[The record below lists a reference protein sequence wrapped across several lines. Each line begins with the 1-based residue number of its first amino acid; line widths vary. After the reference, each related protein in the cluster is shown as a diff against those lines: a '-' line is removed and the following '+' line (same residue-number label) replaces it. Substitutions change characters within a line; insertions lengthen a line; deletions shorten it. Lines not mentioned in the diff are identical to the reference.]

1 MRKQKVYPLIAIAI
15 AVMVAII
22 AISGCGKKEAPPAAP
37 TKIDFATSYDG
48 ALKLA
53 QEKNQKVLID
63 FYTDWCTWCK
73 KLDTETYVDSA
84 VIALSQNL
92 VFTKINAEVD
102 TVTAAKYMVRAY
114 PTIVLMNN
122 DGTEIDRI
130 AGYLPAQD
138 FIQTVDDYLHGINT
152 LDYFLKKEAD
162 SGANIELNATI
173 AQKYADRGMYPEAEQ
188 YLQKVLTADPDN
200 AQKFGLE
207 AMMSLGDIK
216 MRDKKYD
223 EAYTI
228 FKNVMTKFATSD
240 RAPEAHIYS
249 AIVLAR
255 KGDTTA
261 AIKAFESFIKT
272 YPTSEDTAYAQKQIE
287 RLKNP
292 EPPETAK

>member
-1 MRKQKVYPLIAIAI
+1 MRKQRIFPMIAILAAI
-15 AVMVAII
+15 LVALI

-37 TKIDFATSYDG
+37 TKIDFTTTYDG

-53 QEKNQKVLID
+53 QEKNQKILID

-84 VIALSQNL
+84 VIALSQNI
-92 VFTKINAEVD
+92 VFTKLNAEVD
-102 TVTAAKYMVRAY
+102 TVTAAKYMVKAY

-130 AGYLPAQD
+130 AGYLPAGD
-138 FIQTVDDYLHGINT
+138 FIKTVDDYLNGVNT

-162 SGANIELNATI
+162 SGANIELNSTI
-173 AQKYADRGMYPEAEQ
+173 AQKYADRGMYADAEK
-188 YLQKVLTADPDN
+188 YFQKVLAADPDN
-200 AQKFGLE
+200 AQKFGLQ
-207 AMMSLGDIK
+207 AMMAMGDVK

-223 EAYTI
+223 DAYAI
-228 FKNVMTKFATSD
+228 FNNVLKKFATSES
-240 RAPEAHIYS
+240 APEAQIYA
-249 AIVLAR
+249 AIALR
-255 KGDTTA
+255 QKGDTTG
-261 AIKAFESFIKT
+261 AIKAFEAFIKA

-292 EPPETAK
+292 TPAETGK